1 MIFTTVHLAYSTSTA
16 DWTLDQ
22 GHRESSTVNT
32 QESSFREIHTKPNRY
47 LSSSWSKYDFIL

>member
-47 LSSSWSKYDFIL
+47 LSSS